1 MIKSSQKKARSWKQ
15 ADQQTGFQPWCMIG
29 KSELMVSLVKPDSHK
44 TLICP
49 QEIQLL
55 PLSATVHPSE

>member
-1 MIKSSQKKARSWKQ
+1 
-15 ADQQTGFQPWCMIG
+15 MIG

-55 PLSATVHPSE
+55 PPVSDRPSFGIRN